1 VDHRHRDG
9 HTFRLAVT
17 ANRITVGN
25 QALVLAVHRDI
36 SDRIRAEAE
45 RERLA
50 AKLAQV
56 QKMESVGRLA
66 GGVAHD
72 FNNLLTVINGFS
84 SLALKDLREGDPLR
98 EVLIE
103 INRSGE
109 RAAALT
115 KQLLAFSRKQILQP
129 RAFSLNE
136 VISGIHSMLRRLIGE
151 DIDLTISLSGDRPWV
166 YADPHQIEQVLMNLA
181 VNARDAMSTGG
192 RLRIETGHEQTDL
205 NRFAVLSVTD
215 TGSGMDEETLRCI
228 FEPFFT
234 TKASGQGTGLGLSMV
249 QGIVEQSGGRIAV
262 ESRLGQGTTFRV
274 YLPLWVAGPSQP
286 VRPAPLEDL
295 NGRQTVMVV
304 EDQVEVRNYAAKV
317 LQLHGYQVVVAAN
330 AGEALL
336 AVEDSTGQL
345 DLLLTDVIMPR
356 MSGRELAERMTA
368 LRPDLR
374 VLFMSG
380 YTDDVVVG
388 HGVQEHTSRFVQKPF
403 TPEEL
408 LRAVQEALGRTPAS
422 R

>member
-1 VDHRHRDG
+1 
-9 HTFRLAVT
+9 
-17 ANRITVGN
+17 
-25 QALVLAVHRDI
+25 
-36 SDRIRAEAE
+36 
-45 RERLA
+45 
-50 AKLAQV
+50 
-56 QKMESVGRLA
+56 
-66 GGVAHD
+66 
-72 FNNLLTVINGFS
+72 
-84 SLALKDLREGDPLR
+84 
-98 EVLIE
+98 
-103 INRSGE
+103 
-109 RAAALT
+109 
-115 KQLLAFSRKQILQP
+115 
-129 RAFSLNE
+129 
-136 VISGIHSMLRRLIGE
+136 
-151 DIDLTISLSGDRPWV
+151 
-166 YADPHQIEQVLMNLA
+166 MNLA